1 MDVIWPKG
9 ETMKAI
15 VSVWVLFTVALL
27 ALLISCP
34 KGHAQTLMYTLEEQ
48 GHGLLLVRKDGTIAI
63 TEEPNGYVCIGL
75 EPYRADCHPALNLP
89 PTPEGFPEEGQ

>member
-1 MDVIWPKG
+1 
-9 ETMKAI
+9 
-15 VSVWVLFTVALL
+15 
-27 ALLISCP
+27 
-34 KGHAQTLMYTLEEQ
+34 
-48 GHGLLLVRKDGTIAI
+48 LLLVRKDGTIAI